1 MSPVGIKRSGFVVV
15 LYLLLTFASGVAVGG
30 LGFWM
35 YTTRSVSANN
45 GRTSPDE
52 YRRKYMAEMES
63 RLKLSPEQITKLS
76 TILDASRALFREVAD
91 KHKPEFDAI
100 QHHQT
105 AQVNG
110 ILNETQRAEYT
121 KIQQEREQRRKN
133 FSRGR

>member
-1 MSPVGIKRSGFVVV
+1 MKRSGLIVA
-15 LYLLLTFASGVAVGG
+15 LYLLLTFASGMAVGG

-45 GRTSPDE
+45 GRTSPEE

-63 RLKLSPEQITKLS
+63 RLKLRPEQVTKLS
-76 TILDASRALFREVAD
+76 TILDASRALFKEVAD

-100 QHHQT
+100 QQHQT

-110 ILNETQRAEYT
+110 ILDDTQRAEYK
-121 KIQQEREQRRKN
+121 KIQEEREERRKN
-133 FSRGR
+133 HSRGR